1 MREQSG
7 CQFQLLC
14 KAWRLNFVFHGL
26 LQWLVEAEK
35 EQRKKKRAQGKNKSY
50 VEEEE
55 EKPKLEDIDID
66 FGTTENGDSAFG
78 DRR

>member
-1 MREQSG
+1 M
-7 CQFQLLC
+7 
-14 KAWRLNFVFHGL
+14 
-26 LQWLVEAEK
+26 LQGLVEAEK

-55 EKPKLEDIDID
+55 KPKVEDMEVDY
-66 FGTTENGDSAFG
+66 GTTANGDSGFG